1 MKKKIKNLRF
11 FIFYVIFS
19 VFLQGNA
26 FSLSYSDLQSSLL
39 DNEFFQLFFNSNEG
53 TSSFRSLLIP
63 VGGRSESLASSYTGL
78 FDDISFINY
87 NAAASS
93 IQKETQVAIF
103 HNSWIADSALET
115 ISYTS
120 RNKNLGYA
128 AQLSCFH
135 VPFTEYNA
143 FGKKVNASYYS
154 ETVANLNLSYNFLAG
169 YDFKGIAVG
178 CSFKTA
184 WRGMPDYTEKDT
196 DTIIYHSGL
205 QQSALGL
212 MADVGIAMQFNL
224 LKNLFY
230 SREPNVKI
238 GLSAQ
243 NLGVALTGFSS
254 PSGVKLDDPLPTY
267 FAFGFSCKFVPVIT
281 LSFDIKQPVN
291 LIDFSEKQKMSISSG
306 IILDFTDSFCVLAGL
321 ELKGGNPR
329 ISLGSEFDVKKVKM
343 NVNYTLDLTTSFN
356 PINRISFSAKLLLG
370 DKGRSLEQEQI
381 DLLYASGLM
390 YYNKSQWQ
398 EAINE
403 WEKILEIDKRYDP
416 AIKGIKSAKTQLD
429 IYNDVYENMFL
440 SL

>member
-87 NAAASS
+87 NPAASS
-93 IQKETQVAIF
+93 IQKETQFAIF

-154 ETVANLNLSYNFLAG
+154 ETVANLNLSSSYNPTVPFIKTVFVLSIILLYSSKVFLPMSN
-169 YDFKGIAVG
+169 ILS
-178 CSFKTA
+178 SF
-184 WRGMPDYTEKDT
+184 
-196 DTIIYHSGL
+196 
-205 QQSALGL
+205 
-212 MADVGIAMQFNL
+212 
-224 LKNLFY
+224 
-230 SREPNVKI
+230 
-238 GLSAQ
+238 
-243 NLGVALTGFSS
+243 
-254 PSGVKLDDPLPTY
+254 
-267 FAFGFSCKFVPVIT
+267 
-281 LSFDIKQPVN
+281 
-291 LIDFSEKQKMSISSG
+291 SIS
-306 IILDFTDSFCVLAGL
+306 F
-321 ELKGGNPR
+321 N
-329 ISLGSEFDVKKVKM
+329 SLYF
-343 NVNYTLDLTTSFN
+343 
-356 PINRISFSAKLLLG
+356 LLLLF
-370 DKGRSLEQEQI
+370 S
-381 DLLYASGLM
+381 
-390 YYNKSQWQ
+390 
-398 EAINE
+398 
-403 WEKILEIDKRYDP
+403 
-416 AIKGIKSAKTQLD
+416 T
-429 IYNDVYENMFL
+429 
-440 SL
+440 